1 MLNVF
6 KANLN
11 RLFKNKFF
19 IAGCILAAAITVF
32 FIHNAET
39 VLDVHFR
46 SEQYAHELI
55 SIGVIAFISIFA
67 PVFQSAEYSN
77 GTIRNKVAM
86 GITQSQIYT
95 AHFLTMVVAS
105 IVIVLC
111 WIIGGVIAGISIS
124 SWLITYSIRLIFSM
138 IAYSSFMTFIGM
150 RFRKVVT
157 SATMGILAFQGA
169 FMSVIII
176 FMLISQTFG
185 TTKGIILDYI
195 GNSLAM
201 GRWFANS
208 QLCDPALNL
217 SIIASIILSLVMTAI
232 YYMIGTFKINK
243 RDLQ

>member
-1 MLNVF
+1 MLNVL
-6 KANLN
+6 KANLH

-19 IAGCILAAAITVF
+19 IAGCFLAAAITVF
-32 FIHNAET
+32 FIHNAES
-39 VLDVHFR
+39 VLSVHFR
-46 SEQYAHELI
+46 SDEKALELI

-67 PVFQSAEYSN
+67 PIFQSAEYSS

-86 GITQSQIYT
+86 GITQSEIYA
-95 AHFLTMVVAS
+95 AHFITMIVAS

-111 WIIGGVIAGISIS
+111 WLIGGVIAGVSIS
-124 SWLITYSIRLIFSM
+124 SWIIAYSVRLIFSM

-150 RFRKVVT
+150 RFRKIVT
-157 SATMGILAFQGA
+157 SATLGVLAFQGA
-169 FMSVIII
+169 FTSVIII

-185 TTKGIILDYI
+185 TKLGTVLDYI
-195 GNSLAM
+195 GNSIAM

-208 QLCDPALNL
+208 QLCDPQLNP
-217 SIIASIILSLVMTAI
+217 SIIVSIILSLVMAFI

>member
-1 MLNVF
+1 MLNVL

-19 IAGCILAAAITVF
+19 IGGCILAAAITVF

-46 SEQYAHELI
+46 SDDEALELI

-67 PVFQSAEYSN
+67 PIFQSAEYSS

-86 GITQSQIYT
+86 GITQNKIYA

-105 IVIVLC
+105 IVIILC
-111 WIIGGVIAGISIS
+111 WLIGGVIAGVSIS
-124 SWLITYSIRLIFSM
+124 SWLIAYSVRLIFSM

-157 SATMGILAFQGA
+157 SATIGVLAFQGA
-169 FMSVIII
+169 FTAVIII
-176 FMLISQTFG
+176 FMLISQHFG
-185 TTKGIILDYI
+185 TTLGTILTYI
-195 GNSLAM
+195 GNSIAM

-208 QLCDPALNL
+208 QLCDPNLNPGV
-217 SIIASIILSLVMTAI
+217 IVSIILSLVMAAI
-232 YYMIGTFKINK
+232 YYMIGSFKINK

>member
-46 SEQYAHELI
+46 SDEKALELI

-232 YYMIGTFKINK
+232 YYMIGTFKMNK